1 MKHQGR
7 GRLIVISG
15 PSGTG
20 KSTVV
25 KQLLQQSPMPLELS
39 ISATTRQPRPGE
51 KNGVDYHFLSPA
63 EFERRRDRGDFLECF
78 EVFQTGF
85 WYGTFREAVTTS
97 LENGKWVT
105 LEIDVDG
112 AFAVMDQYPEAITIF
127 VRPPS
132 MEELECRLRG
142 RGTENDEKIR
152 RRLDVA
158 RREMRLMDRY
168 RHDVVNDTVDRT
180 VQEICDLLETYDCA
194 RK

>member
-7 GRLIVISG
+7 GSLIVISG

-25 KQLLQQSPMPLELS
+25 KQLLQQSTMPLELS

-51 KNGVDYHFLSPA
+51 KNGVDYHFLSPG
-63 EFERRRDRGDFLECF
+63 EFERQRDRGDFLECF

-97 LENGKWVT
+97 LEKGKWVT

-112 AFAVMDQYPEAITIF
+112 ALAVMEQYPEAITIF

-132 MEELECRLRG
+132 MEELERRLRG

-158 RREMRLMDRY
+158 RREMTLVDRY

-180 VQEICDLLETYDCA
+180 VQEICDLLETYECV